1 LNTLLDEN
9 GYTQEVRGMYYMI
22 RDVDGDGEL
31 NDVVA
36 LPERKIGDYLIEVV
50 PEPDALP
57 EETYSLEV
65 TANGETIVLAENV
78 PISDIPSQPYTFTSD
93 LDGDNDIDRDDLNI
107 LLKDRN
113 KSVSDSSCG
122 TACDLDGDG
131 IITALDARKLVL
143 LCTRPRCATE

>member
-1 LNTLLDEN
+1 
-9 GYTQEVRGMYYMI
+9 
-22 RDVDGDGEL
+22 
-31 NDVVA
+31 
-36 LPERKIGDYLIEVV
+36 
-50 PEPDALP
+50 
-57 EETYSLEV
+57 
-65 TANGETIVLAENV
+65 V
-78 PISDIPSQPYTFTSD
+78 PISDIPGQPYTFTSD

-131 IITALDARKLVL
+131 MITGLDARKLVL